1 MKANWQK
8 KFHFSGHFFL
18 TILEAGAS
26 AVEPVGLQLSY
37 KKKRLPVVYKYFKV
51 KLVVF
56 YVLNLPI

>member
-8 KFHFSGHFFL
+8 KNALFWTTFFL

-37 KKKRLPVVYKYFKV
+37 KKRLPVVYKYFKV